1 MTETLIGE
9 SAGQDSTNDTLNRI
23 PNSDNNAGNGTETL
37 PIPLP
42 QIGPQARNYVAYIPV
57 PISDDEAEDEDY
69 EEYDDDDE
77 YRDDDE
83 EYYYDDEDEYYDDE
97 DDYDYEIKKPKR
109 PTKKQKNR

>member
-37 PIPLP
+37 PTPLS

-57 PISDDEAEDEDY
+57 PISDDETEDEDY
-69 EEYDDDDE
+69 EYDDDE
-77 YRDDDE
+77 YKDDDE
-83 EYYYDDEDEYYDDE
+83 EYYDDDDDDEYYDDE
-97 DDYDYEIKKPKR
+97 DDYEYEIKKPKR
-109 PTKKQKNR
+109 PTKKQNNR